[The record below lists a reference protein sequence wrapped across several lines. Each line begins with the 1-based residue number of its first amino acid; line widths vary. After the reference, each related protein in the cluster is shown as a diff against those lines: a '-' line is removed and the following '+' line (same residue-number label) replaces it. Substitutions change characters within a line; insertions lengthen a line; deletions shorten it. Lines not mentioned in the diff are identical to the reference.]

1 MADPDALVPAADAHA
16 HDLAWLVRLRWV
28 AVAGQLATIGAV
40 SRLPGFRHL
49 PWGPLLSVVA
59 VAAATNA
66 ALAAWSRRAES
77 VPEWVLAAVMGL
89 DVGLLTALLWLA
101 GGPYNP
107 FAFLYLIHI
116 ALAAVILRPA
126 WTWALVVLSAL
137 AYGALFVVHPP
148 MRLGGTDAATH
159 LRLHLEGMWVA
170 FGVAAV
176 LITFFVGRV
185 RRALVDRERALSAIR
200 ARSERAERLAAL
212 GTLAAGAAHE
222 LSTPLATIAVV
233 ARELERSLDGSD
245 GAADARLIRQQVDR
259 CRHVLDQMVSDAG
272 EQAGEPFATL
282 APGAVAERA
291 LAASRA
297 AGRGR
302 LEVALA
308 PAVAV
313 PERAL
318 VGALRGLVDNAAD
331 AAGAGGVVTLRAGA
345 EAGTVYWEVVDDGPG
360 MTEAVRARAG
370 EPFFTTKAPG
380 RGMGLGLFLARNLAE
395 RLGGHLDLDSAPG
408 RGTTVRLSLPA
419 PATAPAVDPGAAVAG
434 G

>member
-1 MADPDALVPAADAHA
+1 M
-16 HDLAWLVRLRWV
+16 
-28 AVAGQLATIGAV
+28 
-40 SRLPGFRHL
+40 
-49 PWGPLLSVVA
+49 VA

-66 ALAAWSRRAES
+66 VLALWSRRAEA
-77 VPEWVLAAVMGL
+77 VDEWVLAAVMGL
-89 DVGLLTALLWLA
+89 DVTLLTALLWLA

-107 FAFLYLIHI
+107 FSFLYLIHI
-116 ALAAVILRPA
+116 ALAAVTLRPA
-126 WTWALVVLSAL
+126 WTWALVAASAA
-137 AYGALFVVHPP
+137 AYGALFLVHEPVH
-148 MRLGGTDAATH
+148 LAGADAAVH

-233 ARELERSLDGSD
+233 ARELERHLDGGGGAGRAPSD
-245 GAADARLIRQQVDR
+245 DAADDARLIRQQVDR
-259 CRHVLDQMVSDAG
+259 CRDVLDRLVSDAG
-272 EQAGEPFATL
+272 EQAGEPFSALT
-282 APGAVAERA
+282 PGAVAEAA

-302 LEVALA
+302 LEVVGEA
-308 PAVAV
+308 PAIPV
-313 PERAL
+313 PPRAL
-318 VGALRGLVDNAAD
+318 EGALRGLLDNAAD
-331 AAGAGGVVTLRAGA
+331 AAGPEGHVTLRAGA
-345 EAGTVYWEVVDDGPG
+345 EDGRVLWEIVDDGPG
-360 MTEAVRARAG
+360 MTEAVLGRAG

-395 RLGGHLDLDSAPG
+395 RLGGRLDLDTAPG
-408 RGTTVRLSLPA
+408 RGTTVRFSLPA
-419 PATAPAVDPGAAVAG
+419 PARRLDRDAAAAG